1 MLKMNVRSVLAV
13 VVCVVCFFMGYL
25 FYAAITMIGDFFVG
39 RISSC
44 QDTIAACSQ
53 EKPAP

>member
-1 MLKMNVRSVLAV
+1 MNVRSVLAI

-25 FYAAITMIGDFFVG
+25 FYAAVTMIGDFVMG
-39 RISSC
+39 RISPC
-44 QDTIAACSQ
+44 EDAVAACAQ

>member
-1 MLKMNVRSVLAV
+1 MNVRSVLAV